1 MTDHDKHVQ
10 HTWNLTRDADG
21 EELSIDLWT
30 DGETVRVDGGPDDGD
45 EDDRGRTAVEELLA
59 KYTAAGYRLVRD
71 YPVND
76 PHTPDADAGE
86 EDEVPADGPEKCPE
100 CLAPVEYDPNHTS
113 DFREG
118 AAWLCTGCKW
128 GQYVVA

>member
-1 MTDHDKHVQ
+1 MSGHVQ
-10 HTWNLTRDADG
+10 HTWNLTRDDG
-21 EELSIDLWT
+21 DEISIDLWT
-30 DGETVRVDGGPDDGD
+30 DGETVRVDGGDHESADG
-45 EDDRGRTAVEELLA
+45 GRRYVDQLLA

-76 PHTPDADAGE
+76 PEPRDVVL
-86 EDEVPADGPEKCPE
+86 EDDDPEPHGRPEKCPD
-100 CLAPVEYDPNHTS
+100 CGAPVEYEPRYSD

-128 GQYVVA
+128 GQWLTA